1 MQAFG
6 PYADVEIID
15 FTQLGNRTMF
25 VISGK
30 TGSGKTTIFDAI
42 SYAIYG
48 KASGEDRNGPEL
60 RSQFARADLVTEV
73 SLDFSIRNKVY
84 SITRLPQQPKKKEK
98 GEGFTTL
105 PAKAELYSWD
115 EKGEKKLIATKIN
128 EVEEKIKEIML
139 IDSNQFRQILMIP
152 QGEFRKLL
160 TSDSKDKEVIL
171 QRLFHTQIYKMVEDR
186 LKVESTELKNSVEM
200 QVQTRNENLR
210 RIQTVTNDELK
221 GYLEAD
227 SVNDMIM
234 MPLLQDEI
242 SGMESLLEK
251 LVISLKEKELE
262 QDSLKGKLF
271 EAETILK
278 QIQTREAL
286 KTEKFNLNHK

>member
-1 MQAFG
+1 VRPLKLTMQAFG
-6 PYADVEIID
+6 PYADIETID
-15 FTQLGNRTMF
+15 FTELGNRTMF

-30 TGSGKTTIFDAI
+30 TGAGKTTIFDAI

-60 RSQFARADLVTEV
+60 RSQFAKADLVTEV
-73 SLDFSIRNKVY
+73 SLDFAIRNKAY

-115 EKGEKKLIATKIN
+115 ENGEKKLLATKIN
-128 EVEEKIKEIML
+128 DVEEKIKEIML

-171 QRLFHTQIYKMVEDR
+171 QRLFHTQIYKLVEER
-186 LKVESTELKNSVEM
+186 LKTESTELKN
-200 QVQTRNENLR
+200 
-210 RIQTVTNDELK
+210 
-221 GYLEAD
+221 
-227 SVNDMIM
+227 
-234 MPLLQDEI
+234 
-242 SGMESLLEK
+242 
-251 LVISLKEKELE
+251 
-262 QDSLKGKLF
+262 
-271 EAETILK
+271 
-278 QIQTREAL
+278 
-286 KTEKFNLNHK
+286 